1 MANLSIEIVDSDY
14 KQLEEFCSQTGISK
28 DSLVNV
34 LLKNTLKNGAIPF
47 KISLDKKNN
56 IKQKLEAL
64 DSNLLTELL
73 SNEDI
78 FIITTILSKLP
89 THKAA
94 SIIDSFQPEI
104 QVKVIEAI
112 SKGLS
117 ISEELQEAIIDYI
130 TKKAEAK
137 LIDNEIFVGGIENT
151 TEILNLVKRATEKN
165 IIETLEEKNQILAEE
180 IKKRIFVFEDIT
192 ILDDR
197 STQKVLREVDALE
210 LAKAL
215 KNADE
220 NVKDKI
226 FKNMSKRT
234 AEMLKEEMEFMG
246 PVRLKDVEEVQMKF
260 VSIIRRL
267 EDSGEIVIARSAEDT
282 MII

>member
-1 MANLSIEIVDSDY
+1 M
-14 KQLEEFCSQTGISK
+14 
-28 DSLVNV
+28 
-34 LLKNTLKNGAIPF
+34 KNTLKNGSIPF
-47 KISLDKKNN
+47 KISSEKKSH
-56 IKQKLEAL
+56 IKEKLEAL
-64 DSNLLTELL
+64 DSNLLTEIL

-112 SKGLS
+112 SKGLT
-117 ISEELQEAIIDYI
+117 ISEELQESIIDYI
-130 TKKAEAK
+130 TKKSEAK
-137 LIDNEIFVGGIENT
+137 LFNNEIFVGGIENT
-151 TEILNLVKRATEKN
+151 TDILNLVKRATEKN

-197 STQKVLREVDALE
+197 STQKVLREVDDLE

-220 NVKDKI
+220 NIRNKI
-226 FKNMSKRT
+226 FKNMSKKT
-234 AEMLKEEMEFMG
+234 TTMLKEDIEFMG
-246 PVRLKDVEEVQMKF
+246 PVRLKDVEEAQMKILA
-260 VSIIRRL
+260 IIRRL
-267 EDSGEIVIARSAEDT
+267 EDTGEIVIARSAEDT

>member
-47 KISLDKKNN
+47 KISSEKKSY
-56 IKQKLEAL
+56 KKEKLETIDL
-64 DSNLLTELL
+64 NLLTEIL
-73 SNEDI
+73 SNEDV

-104 QVKVIEAI
+104 QVKVIEGI
-112 SKGLS
+112 SKGLT

-130 TKKAEAK
+130 TKKSEAK
-137 LIDNEIFVGGIENT
+137 LFNNEIFVGGIENT
-151 TEILNLVKRATEKN
+151 TDILNLVKRATEKN

-180 IKKRIFVFEDIT
+180 IKERIFVFDNIT

-220 NVKDKI
+220 NIRDKI
-226 FKNMSKRT
+226 FKNMSKKT
-234 AEMLKEEMEFMG
+234 AAMLKEDIEFMG
-246 PVRLKDVEEVQMKF
+246 PVRLKDVEEAQMKILA
-260 VSIIRRL
+260 IIRRL
-267 EDSGEIVIARSAEDT
+267 EDTGEIVIARSAEDT
-282 MII
+282 MIN

>member
-14 KQLEEFCSQTGISK
+14 KQLEDFCSQTGISK
-28 DSLVNV
+28 TSLVNV
-34 LLKNTLKNGAIPF
+34 LLKNTLKSGAIPF
-47 KISLDKKNN
+47 KISSEKKPS
-56 IKQKLEAL
+56 IKQKLEIIDPKVL
-64 DSNLLTELL
+64 VEVL

-165 IIETLEEKNQILAEE
+165 IIKTLEEENQILAEE
-180 IKKRIFVFEDIT
+180 IKKRIFVFEDIV

-220 NVKDKI
+220 NIRDKI
-226 FKNMSKRT
+226 FKNMSKKAAT
-234 AEMLKEEMEFMG
+234 MLKEDIEFMG
-246 PVRLKDVEEVQMKF
+246 PVRLKDVEEAQMKIL
-260 VSIIRRL
+260 SIIRRL
-267 EDSGEIVIARSAEDT
+267 EDSGEIVIARCPEDT